1 MAFLDNSGT
10 IILDAVLT
18 DVGRKRL
25 TQGKFNVSKF
35 LLGDDEL
42 DYSLIDMTTEDFSNV
57 ETQPLFEAFAGE
69 DANITYGLVSYPSD
83 DITYIPH
90 IKVNTKIK
98 SAVRPI
104 ARPGYQDSYLVAANR
119 ETAKKIKTLSAAS
132 NSFLEND
139 NVSNLKLFVES
150 GIGEKPGFS
159 IPRDPKSRERY
170 ILNLGLRDSYYAV
183 SCDSRFIETVLSSKP
198 SSYFRND
205 NAGRL
210 YSNFQP
216 LMRRVKTSLNAP
228 IDMYET
234 YLIPAV
240 PNLLYNYNGTGLD
253 TTYSMFVGPR
263 STIFAMNVKI
273 VDKLTSPSGSST
285 IDTRYNRFGKLEQ
298 TPFGGSSKFD
308 IIDTVIYVEGMTT
321 SSRLEIPIKILRYSG
336 T

>member
-90 IKVNTKIK
+90 IKVNTKI
-98 SAVRPI
+98 
-104 ARPGYQDSYLVAANR
+104 
-119 ETAKKIKTLSAAS
+119 

-159 IPRDPKSRERY
+159 IPRDAKSRERY